1 MNFSHFEIIQFSIC
15 ALAAISLIIGKLSR
29 LPDRRIFLFLLTA
42 FLLTLTALL
51 QFERE
56 HWILASTVISI
67 LLIELGVFAYIYD
80 HYRVHRSVSGNLRNM
95 GALYIFI
102 GVVCFLSRLAN
113 FPVLF
118 WSIPII
124 LLALGYFF
132 LRRRRGLASLCKGAG
147 VIVSVAFVASM
158 VYDIREGALPTHKPI
173 PLRDRLLPEIVK
185 PSFVDELNKLNE
197 RLSLMEKRD
206 KELTEQLLVKNAKS
220 KELQTGLDVA
230 VAGRKEAE
238 QKLKAAEQEKAAVE
252 QKLAEF
258 EKAKSA
264 AKESF
269 SNIEEK
275 LNQAAENLKKAI
287 QERDELKAE
296 VEKLKATSTP
306 MPMPGAESTV
316 ALEQEVKS
324 LKQQL
329 QQKEEDRSRLALELD
344 KLSKVLERIREAL
357 VTE

>member
-1 MNFSHFEIIQFSIC
+1 
-15 ALAAISLIIGKLSR
+15 
-29 LPDRRIFLFLLTA
+29 
-42 FLLTLTALL
+42 
-51 QFERE
+51 
-56 HWILASTVISI
+56 
-67 LLIELGVFAYIYD
+67 
-80 HYRVHRSVSGNLRNM
+80 VSGNLRNT

-102 GVVCFLSRLAN
+102 GVVCFLSRVTN
-113 FPVLF
+113 FPVLL

-132 LRRRRGLASLCKGAG
+132 LRRRRGLANLCKGAG
-147 VIVSVAFVASM
+147 VIISVAFIASM
-158 VYDIREGALPTHKPI
+158 VYDVREGALPTHKPI

-197 RLSLMEKRD
+197 RLSLMEKRN

-238 QKLKAAEQEKAAVE
+238 QKLKAAEQEKTAVE

-287 QERDELKAE
+287 QERDQLKAE
-296 VEKLKATSTP
+296 VEKLKATST
-306 MPMPGAESTV
+306 PMPGAESTV

-329 QQKEEDRSRLALELD
+329 QQKEEDRLRLALELD